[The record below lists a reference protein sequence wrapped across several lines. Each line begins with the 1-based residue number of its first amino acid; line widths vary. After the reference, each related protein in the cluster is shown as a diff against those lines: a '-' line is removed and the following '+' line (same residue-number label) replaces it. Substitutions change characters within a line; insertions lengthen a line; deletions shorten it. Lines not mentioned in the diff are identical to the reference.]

1 MSHSTATATTYTE
14 VLSTMW
20 KTKEIQALTTEDAKH
35 IVGGFNLALRRAGLV
50 RHNLDTL
57 NSNGFK
63 QMWAEF
69 APETKA
75 PSDNAHLVSVGL
87 VTESEIKSKWVC
99 VIKDAAR
106 LGFNADGTES
116 TLVMLFRREV
126 AKGNATLSLREFVAF
141 AKPLTE
147 EQVTA
152 LLEEAEGDESE
163 APVSAPAKPKAISTL
178 SFRLK
183 DADPEA
189 PRNVAARIDADG
201 NIVTSNTKAELTQ
214 ALAMWTALLDS
225 MDEAVVETPAPAPAK
240 GKGKQTPA
248 EGFSR
253 VAI

>member
-20 KTKEIQALTTEDAKH
+20 KTKEIQALTSDDAKH

-99 VIKDAAR
+99 VLKDAAR

-147 EQVTA
+147 EQIETLVA
-152 LLEEAEGDESE
+152 EAESE
-163 APVSAPAKPKAISTL
+163 EEGSAPAPAPAKPKAISTL

-225 MDEAVVETPAPAPAK
+225 MDEAVVETPAPA
-240 GKGKQTPA
+240 